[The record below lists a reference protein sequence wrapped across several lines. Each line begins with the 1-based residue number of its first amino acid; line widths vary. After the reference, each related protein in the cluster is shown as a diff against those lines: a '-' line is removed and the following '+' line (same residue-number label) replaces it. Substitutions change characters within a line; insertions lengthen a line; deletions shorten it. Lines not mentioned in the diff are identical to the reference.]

1 LSEVRDPADVAMVKY
16 LVQTRPAAGNAV
28 LAAAAERACA
38 AAEELAR
45 EGTPVRY
52 LRSLVVPEFDLCLH
66 LFEAGAPEWVAEATR
81 RAALQVD
88 RIVEAA

>member
-1 LSEVRDPADVAMVKY
+1 LSGVRDPADVAMVKY

-28 LAAAAERACA
+28 LAVAAERACA
-38 AAEELAR
+38 AAEELTR

-52 LRSLVVPEFDLCLH
+52 LRSLVVPEFDVCLH
-66 LFEAGAPEWVAEATR
+66 LFEAGAAEWVAEATR